1 MNRDRM
7 RRSQWNHSYTPL
19 PDDLVEETN
28 EQLTSELKDKIH
40 ALKSLSIDIGQEVKY
55 QDKVLGDLDEDFDR
69 TGGYLGNTM
78 NRVIR
83 MARASH
89 NYYIWYLF
97 VFSIVVFFIL
107 YFVIKFR

>member
-89 NYYIWYLF
+89 NYIWYLF